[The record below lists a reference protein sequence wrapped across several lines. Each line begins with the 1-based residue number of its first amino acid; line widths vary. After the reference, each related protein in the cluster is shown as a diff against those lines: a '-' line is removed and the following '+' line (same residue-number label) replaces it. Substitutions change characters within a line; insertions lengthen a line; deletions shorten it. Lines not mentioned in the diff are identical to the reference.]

1 MLATVNLAAALGI
14 YRADLSCEQDAVRR
28 CRRGDPSGL
37 AVLVELHQRK
47 ALRVAALITRD
58 GALAEDVVS
67 ESFLLAFRRIA
78 SFDPTRPFGPWF
90 SRVVANEALKTV
102 QRRARERTGD
112 PGTDPFEGLEDAG
125 LPPERLIL
133 HAEDAGEL
141 RAALERLQPHHR
153 AAVVLRYYADLSE
166 AEIAEA
172 LTIPRGTV
180 KSRLFNGLARL
191 RATMMQTRMA

>member
-1 MLATVNLAAALGI
+1 MNLAAGLGI
-14 YRADLSCEQDAVRR
+14 WRGDLSCEEDAVRR
-28 CRRGDPSGL
+28 CRRGDPGGL
-37 AVLVELHQRK
+37 AVLVEMHQRR

-67 ESFLLAFRRIA
+67 EAFLLAFRRIG
-78 SFDPTRPFGPWF
+78 SFDPSRPFGPWF
-90 SRVVANEALKTV
+90 HRVVANEALKTV
-102 QRRARERTGD
+102 QRRARERTAD
-112 PGTDPFEGLEDAG
+112 PESDPFGDLEDRG
-125 LPPERLIL
+125 PRPESLTL

-141 RAALERLQPHHR
+141 RAALDRLAPHHR

-172 LTIPRGTV
+172 LSIPRGTV

-191 RATMMQTRMA
+191 RAVMTQTRMA